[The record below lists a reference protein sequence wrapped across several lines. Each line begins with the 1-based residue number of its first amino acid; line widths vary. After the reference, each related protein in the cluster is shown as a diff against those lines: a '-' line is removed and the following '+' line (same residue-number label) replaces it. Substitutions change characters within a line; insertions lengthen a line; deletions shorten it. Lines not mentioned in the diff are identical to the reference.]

1 MYGFHFWRH
10 ARRHRCHEEGFA
22 AHPGEAGGRY
32 GGHERGRWE
41 ERAERFR
48 EFAHHH
54 HGDEGGFGVRR
65 PLRFMAHKLELT
77 DEQVEKLAVILNVL
91 KTERAQ
97 AAVDE
102 RRSVNAFADALEAA
116 SFDES
121 KAAAAGA
128 ERVQTAER
136 LRKAVEEA
144 LRSVHTMLD
153 DEQRKRL
160 AYLMRTGALTI

>member
-1 MYGFHFWRH
+1 MYGFHFWRQ
-10 ARRHRCHEEGFA
+10 ARRARCHGEGFA
-22 AHPGEAGGRY
+22 GHPGEAGFGGGRF
-32 GGHERGRWE
+32 GGRGDWE
-41 ERAERFR
+41 ERVR
-48 EFAHHH
+48 EFGHHHH

-65 PLRFMAHKLELT
+65 PLRFMAHKLELS

-102 RRSVNAFADALEAA
+102 RRSVNAFADALEAP
-116 SFDES
+116 SFDAE
-121 KAAAAGA
+121 KAALAGT

-144 LRSVHTMLD
+144 LRSVHAMLD